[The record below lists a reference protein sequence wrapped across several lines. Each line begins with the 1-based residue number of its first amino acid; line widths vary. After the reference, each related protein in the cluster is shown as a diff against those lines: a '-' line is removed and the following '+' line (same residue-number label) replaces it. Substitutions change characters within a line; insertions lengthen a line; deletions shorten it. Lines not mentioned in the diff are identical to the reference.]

1 MRLEKIGLYTSGIR
15 TKVYDV
21 EIKELIGTF
30 ESRNDAAKFTG
41 VSLSHIADHVRS
53 KRKVFSRKL
62 NKKITF
68 R

>member
-1 MRLEKIGLYTSGIR
+1 MKLEKIGLYTSGIR

-21 EIKELIGTF
+21 ERKELIGTF

-41 VSLSHIADHVRS
+41 VYLGHIAEHVRK
-53 KRKVFSRKL
+53 KRRVFSIKL

>member
-21 EIKELIGTF
+21 EKKELIGTF
-30 ESRNDAAKFTG
+30 ESRNDAAKYTG
-41 VSLSHIADHVRS
+41 VSLSHIADHVRT
-53 KRKVFSRKL
+53 KRRVYSHKL
-62 NKKITF
+62 LKKITF

>member
-21 EIKELIGTF
+21 EKKELIGTF
-30 ESRNDAAKFTG
+30 ESRNDAAKYTG
-41 VSLSHIADHVRS
+41 VSLSHIADHVRN
-53 KRKVFSRKL
+53 KRRVYSNKL
-62 NKKITF
+62 LKKITF

>member
-21 EIKELIGTF
+21 DKKELIGTF
-30 ESRNDAAKFTG
+30 ESRNDASKFTG
-41 VSLSHIADHVRS
+41 VAHNHIADYVRH
-53 KRKVFSRKL
+53 KRRVYSQKL
-62 NKKITF
+62 LKKITF

>member
-1 MRLEKIGLYTSGIR
+1 MRIERIGLFTSGIR
-15 TKVYDV
+15 TKVYDI
-21 EIKELIGTF
+21 ERKELIGTF
-30 ESRNDAAKFTG
+30 ESRNDAARFTG

-53 KRKVFSRKL
+53 KRRVFSRKL